1 MWAILVAEGLPHQVR
16 YCPVVSS
23 PEAFA
28 IGLSHIRRH
37 VVWMPVLISIVHI
50 RLPVVLKVVARAIDA
65 VVESTLL
72 NFIELRRIR
81 VPLRW
86 RRRRSRLKS
95 RTPFS
100 HQVRHS
106 PVVSAPE
113 SLAIGT
119 PRVRWKMRTPV
130 FVAIL
135 DVWLPVIFNI
145 AAGAFDA
152 IVETLPLNFIEF
164 LRRRIPAIA
173 RRRTFLSGES
183 SRHRRCGQSQ
193 EQSNRSNC
201 ESICLHVLSPLA
213 LVRWSVVGNRLME
226 QAFWPVSSMSI
237 V

>member
-1 MWAILVAEGLPHQVR
+1 
-16 YCPVVSS
+16 
-23 PEAFA
+23 
-28 IGLSHIRRH
+28 
-37 VVWMPVLISIVHI
+37 MPVLIAIVHI

-86 RRRRSRLKS
+86 GWRRSGCNPGPPSPIKCDMA
-95 RTPFS
+95 
-100 HQVRHS
+100 
-106 PVVSAPE
+106 PVVSTPE

-119 PRVRWKMRTPV
+119 PRVRWKMRTAV

-145 AAGAFDA
+145 AAGAFDS

-173 RRRTFLSGES
+173 PRRTFLSGES

-226 QAFWPVSSMSI
+226 QPFCPVSSMSI